1 MEDKTL
7 YTLIQQQLSNSI
19 ENTKADLSDE
29 LLTIISQPR
38 NEIIVNF
45 TVKLTSGEVKLFKG
59 YRVQHNNF
67 LGPYKGGIRYFKEVY
82 LDECKALAFWMTLK
96 SALQNIP
103 FGGAKGG
110 IKFNP
115 HDYSD
120 GDIKLITIG
129 YTKAISPYIGPQ
141 TDIPAP
147 DLGTNSRVIDWM
159 VDTYRTNN
167 KQNHDFSSFTGKSIA
182 FRGSHGRTEA
192 TGKGVGI
199 CIEQW
204 GKMNDFNFKGAT
216 YIIQGFGNVGTHTAI
231 SLSRLGMGLIAVGD
245 HSCYITHDEGF
256 NIYRLMEYV
265 KKNKCLKGY
274 PIGEEIDI
282 DKFFSLQCDI
292 VIPAALEL
300 QIDKTIA
307 ENINCKLVVEAANG
321 PLSHEA
327 DLILSERNICVIPDI
342 LANSGGVVV
351 SYYEWLQNLR
361 HEYLEEDEVIK
372 RLTKHMEKSFHL
384 VVKKSKEL
392 DITLRQ
398 ASYIIALT
406 RLDVFYKNSCISH
419 L

>member
-1 MEDKTL
+1 MEDKNL
-7 YTLIQQQLSNSI
+7 YKLIKQQLTSSI
-19 ENTKADLSDE
+19 ESTESNISNE
-29 LLTIISQPR
+29 LITIIGQPM

-115 HDYSD
+115 LDYSEE
-120 GDIKLITIG
+120 DIKLVTIG
-129 YTKAISPYIGPQ
+129 YTKAISPYIGSQ

-147 DLGTNSRVIDWM
+147 DLGTNSKIIDWM
-159 VDTYRTNN
+159 VDTYRNNN

-192 TGKGVGI
+192 TGRGVGI
-199 CIEQW
+199 CIEEW
-204 GKMNDFNFKGAT
+204 GKLYDFNFKGAT
-216 YIIQGFGNVGTHTAI
+216 YIIQGFGNVGTYTAI
-231 SLSRLGMGLIAVGD
+231 SLAKLGMSLVAVGD

-256 NIYRLMEYV
+256 NIYRLIEYV

-274 PIGEEIDI
+274 PIGEEID
-282 DKFFSLQCDI
+282 KSNFFSIHCDI

-321 PLSHEA
+321 PLCHEA
-327 DLILSERNICVIPDI
+327 DEIFAERNITVIPDI

-361 HEYLEEDEVIK
+361 HEYLEEDEVNK
-372 RLTKHMEKSFHL
+372 RLSKHIEKSFHQ
-384 VVKKSKEL
+384 VVKNSKEHS
-392 DITLRQ
+392 ITLRQ
-398 ASYIIALT
+398 ASYILALT
-406 RLDVFYKNSCISH
+406 RLDIFYKNSCNSH
-419 L
+419 